1 MGNAIV
7 HVEIPV
13 TSLEKAREFY
23 SKVFGWKIYEKSGFT
38 LFESGAPIGGSFNKV
53 DTVKG
58 GGCLLYIAVD
68 DIEKKLQEIEQAGG
82 KILRRKTEILGE
94 GWDALFEDIFG
105 NVFYLFTPRK
115 KTV

>member
-13 TSLEKAREFY
+13 TNLEKAKEFY

-38 LFESGAPIGGSFNKV
+38 LFESGAQIGGSFNKV
-53 DTVKG
+53 DAVKG

-68 DIEKKLQEIEQAGG
+68 DIEKKLKEIEQAGG
-82 KILRRKTEILGE
+82 KILQRKTEIPDV

-105 NVFYLFTPRK
+105 NVFYLFTSRK
-115 KTV
+115 KTT